1 MVNNGF
7 FQNTINKIRDNNVLS
22 IYLTGVF
29 LYIISGIL
37 QPNYFSLASIFQL
50 LALASFLGIIA
61 MGQTLV
67 ILTGGLDLSVAYCL
81 NIGAVVMTRTAAQ
94 CGASFAVLLVFL
106 IALLIGLIN
115 GIGIAVL
122 NISPLI
128 MTLAM
133 NSILNSAVLVYTGG
147 TPKGIVPQV
156 VSFLG
161 GGQLFL
167 NADRTLGIRIVIL
180 VWTVLSVVVIFML
193 KKTSYARKIY
203 AVGTNRRAAWLSG
216 INVNFIII
224 SVYCLSSVFAVLA
237 GLLLTGSS
245 GLSYI
250 GMGNY
255 YQMLSIAA
263 VVIGTTSING
273 GKGGYVGTI
282 AGVLITFIITRLLTA
297 LHWTDSIRQIINGGI
312 ILMMLLLYGREKRIR
327 V

>member
-1 MVNNGF
+1 MANSGFPKIVNRIKG
-7 FQNTINKIRDNNVLS
+7 NNILS
-22 IYLTGVF
+22 IYLTGIL

-50 LALASFLGIIA
+50 FALASFLGIIA

-81 NIGAVVMTRTAAQ
+81 NIGAVVMTQTAAQ
-94 CGASFAVLLVFL
+94 YGALPAVLLVFL
-106 IALLIGLIN
+106 IALAVGIIN
-115 GIGIAVL
+115 GIGIAIL

-147 TPKGIVPQV
+147 TPRGVVPPV
-156 VSFLG
+156 ISFLG

-167 NADRTLGIRIVIL
+167 NADRTLGIRAVIL
-180 VWTVLSVVVIFML
+180 VWIVLSAVVIFML
-193 KKTSYARKIY
+193 RKTSYARKIY
-203 AVGTNRRAAWLSG
+203 AIGTNRRAAWLSG
-216 INVNFIII
+216 VNVKGVII
-224 SVYCLSSVFAVLA
+224 SAYCLSSVSAVLA
-237 GLLLTGSS
+237 GLLLAGSS

-282 AGVLITFIITRLLTA
+282 AGVLITFVIARLLTA
-297 LHWTDSIRQIINGGI
+297 LQWTDSIRQIINGAI